1 MYRVLQQIVNRRLLR
16 VVFVT
21 GLFLA
26 LVVGHPFKLG
36 WGESAYGQVT
46 PPAQLVELGLT
57 AYQQG
62 DYLEAISIWRQA
74 LSAYPTEALGEQ
86 AVVNENLA
94 RAHHRIGQFTTALDY
109 WDAAADAYQQ
119 TDNSTQFGRVLTEQ
133 AQIYAGLGQPRQAVA
148 LLCGAEPED
157 FSSQSEAWSCTE
169 GAYAIAEKAADRVG
183 QAAALGSLAEAYR
196 LMGQYETAQNSLETG
211 LEFVQQHGLIQFE
224 APLLNSLG
232 NTFARQ
238 SLVANR
244 RAEAAALLNVSVAAP
259 LQTEAAEQRQQAV
272 AMLERAIAVAK
283 SQADLGVE
291 LQSQLSL
298 LNLQQNSPGSVNDRK
313 GDGPADIDP
322 RQRIGNLI
330 TQLPPSRETAY
341 AAITLAKS
349 YQPGRGF
356 DCQQFRDDFATQS
369 WLQTGLQIAETI
381 QDSRAASFALGEL
394 GHQAECRRTWDT
406 AAQLTQRAQLAASNA
421 LESADSLYLWEWQM
435 GRLYRQQ
442 GQVESA
448 VAAYQQAITTLE
460 TIRTDILTADREL
473 QFDFRDTVEPVYR
486 EYIALLLAPAAP
498 VPDSALVK
506 QNLPMP
512 PAPISETLTTVEA
525 LRLAELQNFFGD
537 DCVLEPS
544 ADARQRF
551 QQADPQATIITS
563 VVLPEQ
569 TVLIVNLP
577 DGTVRTIPAG
587 DTKELEAI
595 TADFRRRLKRYT
607 DRVYDSTAAKQ
618 LYERLILP
626 LEEDLNRTNT
636 ETLVFVQDGFLRNIP
651 MAALFDGQ
659 QYLIQRYAIATT
671 PSLDLT
677 APAPTERGEL
687 VALAVGLS
695 QDIVTVSGRNFS
707 SLPSVPVELE
717 AIREQLPG
725 STVLLDEAF
734 TLDRFSQALEENRY
748 PILHLATHGQ
758 FSTVPEETFVIT
770 GPNQAGVAEEITFG
784 QLETLIRQSSPGNEY
799 LDLISLTA
807 CETATGDD
815 RATLGLAGVAI
826 RSGARTAIASL
837 WKLDDTT
844 AASLTRS
851 FYSNLRDTSLSK
863 AKAVQNA
870 QIASIQA
877 DPNGHPGR
885 WAPLIL
891 VGNWQ

>member
-21 GLFLA
+21 GLLLA
-26 LVVGHPFKLG
+26 LLVGHPFKLG
-36 WGESAYGQVT
+36 WGQSAYGQVA
-46 PPAQLVELGLT
+46 PPAQLVEQGLT
-57 AYQQG
+57 VYQQG
-62 DYLEAISIWRQA
+62 DYPEAISLWRQA
-74 LSAYPTEALGEQ
+74 LSAYPAEALREQ

-94 RAHHRIGQFTTALDY
+94 RAYHHIGQFTTALDY
-109 WDAAADAYQQ
+109 WDAAAEAYRQI
-119 TDNSTQFGRVLTEQ
+119 DNPTQFGRTLTEQ
-133 AQIYAGLGQPRQAVA
+133 AQIYAGLGQPRQAVT
-148 LLCGAEPED
+148 LLCGSEPED
-157 FSSQSEAWSCTE
+157 LSSQIGVWNCTG
-169 GAYAIAEKAADRVG
+169 GAYAIAEKAADRLG

-211 LEFVQQHGLIQFE
+211 LEFVQQHGFIQFE

-232 NTFARQ
+232 NTLARQ

-259 LQTEAAEQRQQAV
+259 LQTEAAEQRRQAV
-272 AMLERAIAVAK
+272 ATLERAIAVART
-283 SQADLGVE
+283 QADLSTE
-291 LQSQLSL
+291 LRAQLSL
-298 LNLQQNSPGSVNDRK
+298 LNLQQNSPGAVDDSQGN
-313 GDGPADIDP
+313 GPAHIGT
-322 RQRIGNLI
+322 RQRIGELI

-356 DCQQFRDDFATQS
+356 DCQQFREDSPTPS
-369 WLQTGLQIAETI
+369 WLQTGLQISETI
-381 QDSRAASFALGEL
+381 QDNRAASFALGEL
-394 GHQAECRRTWDT
+394 GHLAECRRTWGT

-442 GQVESA
+442 GQVEPA
-448 VAAYQQAITTLE
+448 IAAYQQAIATLE
-460 TIRTDILTADREL
+460 TIRTDILTADREV

-486 EYIALLLAPAAP
+486 QYITLLLASAVP
-498 VPDSALVK
+498 VTNSVQVK
-506 QNLPMP
+506 QNLLRP
-512 PAPISETLTTVEA
+512 PAPVVETLNTVEA

-551 QQADPQATIITS
+551 QQDDPQTAIITS

-569 TVLIVNLP
+569 TVLIANLP
-577 DGTVRTIPAG
+577 DGTVKTVQAG
-587 DTKELEAI
+587 ETAKLEAI

-607 DRVYDSTAAKQ
+607 DRVYDSTSAEQ

-626 LEEDLNRTNT
+626 LEEDLSRTNT

-659 QYLIQRYAIATT
+659 QYLIQRYAVATT

-707 SLPSVPVELE
+707 SLPSVPVELA

-734 TLDRFSQALEENRY
+734 TLAQFSQALEENRY
-748 PILHLATHGQ
+748 SILHLATHGQ

-826 RSGARTAIASL
+826 RSGARSAIASL
-837 WKLDDTT
+837 WKLDDAT
-844 AASLTRS
+844 AASLTRT
-851 FYSNLRDTSLSK
+851 FYSNLRDASLSK
-863 AKAVQNA
+863 AKAVQNS